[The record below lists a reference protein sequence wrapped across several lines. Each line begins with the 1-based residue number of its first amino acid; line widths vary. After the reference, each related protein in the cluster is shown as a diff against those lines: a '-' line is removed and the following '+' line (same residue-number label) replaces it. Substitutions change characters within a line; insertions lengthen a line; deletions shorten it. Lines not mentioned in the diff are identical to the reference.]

1 MRWRGQRQSQNI
13 EDRRGQG
20 GRGAFRFPFP
30 RGRGGGMR
38 FPSSGGGG
46 GGGKGGGIG
55 LLGVLI
61 ILGLMFFFGVNPG
74 SLLQEAGPTSGP
86 GAGFP
91 DIQLPQAGP
100 KQANFPAPGVQ
111 RGTQGELRPPP
122 SSDRDDLKA
131 FVAVVLGTT
140 EDVWNETFRKLGAR
154 YREPKLVLFDGSVR
168 SACGTGMSA
177 MGPFYCPA
185 DEKVYIDL
193 DFYREL
199 KDKFRAPGDFAQAYV
214 IAHEV
219 GHHVQKILGIADKVE
234 GAKRRMGRRGGNALQ
249 VRMELQADC
258 FAGVWAHQ
266 MQAAKGLIEP
276 GDIDEALRAA
286 SAIGDDRIQRQTQG
300 YVVPDSFTH
309 GSSEQRVRWFRRGF
323 DTGKLQSCDTFN
335 TKAL

>member
-1 MRWRGQRQSQNI
+1 MRWRGQRQSQNV
-13 EDRRGQG
+13 EDRRGRG
-20 GRGAFRFPFP
+20 GGGGFRFPFP
-30 RGRGGGMR
+30 RGGGMR

-46 GGGKGGGIG
+46 RRGGGIS
-55 LLGVLI
+55 LLGILV
-61 ILGLMFFFGVNPG
+61 ILGLFLFFGFNPG
-74 SLLQEAGPTSGP
+74 SLMQGSGP
-86 GAGFP
+86 GGGTGSGFP
-91 DIQLPQAGP
+91 DIQLP
-100 KQANFPAPGVQ
+100 KQSPQTTNFPAP
-111 RGTQGELRPPP
+111 RTQPGNQGQISPPQ
-122 SSDRDDLKA
+122 SSSADDLKN

-140 EDVWNETFRKLGAR
+140 EDVWNQTFRQLGAR
-154 YREPKLVLFDGSVR
+154 YREPTLVLFDGAVR

-193 DFYREL
+193 EFYREL
-199 KDKFRAPGDFAQAYV
+199 KNKFRAPGDFAQAYV

-234 GAKRRMGRRGGNALQ
+234 GAKRRMGRKGGNTLQ

-266 MQAAKGLIEP
+266 MQADKGLIEP

-300 YVVPDSFTH
+300 YIVPDSFTH

-323 DTGKLQSCDTFN
+323 ESGRLQACDTFN
-335 TKAL
+335 TRNL